1 MATITKR
8 TRADGSTSYKAE
20 IVIKNK
26 GVIVHRESKTFD
38 RLRLASDWAK
48 RREVEIQETGIY
60 KSRDALSVG
69 AVIQR
74 YINEFS
80 PDGRSKRFDL
90 EKLMT
95 RDIAKLNVHTLAAK
109 DLIKHIRLRN
119 TECQPQTAV
128 NDLIWLG
135 TVIKTMSGVIEIDTD
150 PGISEAA
157 REVLRRE
164 GLIAKS
170 QERERRPTKAEIWA
184 LARYFGRDS
193 YMLHLMYFAIYSAR
207 RQSEITRILA
217 EDINH
222 DNRTLLIRALKDPRK
237 KGLVKRCKLPRSAY
251 KIILKHGRKTGT
263 LFPYNAKSVG
273 NYFTRACKVCGIKN
287 LHFHDLRHEATSRL
301 FEQGLSIQQVQQ
313 VTLHSTWQ
321 TLQRYVNLDP
331 GDVDI

>member
-8 TRADGSTSYKAE
+8 VKADGSTVYKAE

-38 RLRLASDWAK
+38 RLRLAADWAK
-48 RREVEIQETGIY
+48 RREVEIQETGVY
-60 KSRDALSVG
+60 KTRDKLSVG
-69 AVIQR
+69 EVIKR
-74 YINEFS
+74 YIKEFD

-90 EKLMT
+90 EKLIT
-95 RDIAKLNVHTLAAK
+95 RDIANLNVHTLTAK
-109 DLIKHIRLRN
+109 DLIKHIRIRN

-135 TVIKTMSGVIEIDTD
+135 TVIKTMAGVIEIDT
-150 PGISEAA
+150 PAGIFEAA

-164 GLIAKS
+164 GMIGKS
-170 QERERRPTKAEIWA
+170 EQRERRPTKAEIWA
-184 LARYFGRDS
+184 LARYFGAGS

-222 DNRTLLIRALKDPRK
+222 DNRTIIIRDLKDPRK
-237 KGLVKRCKLPRSAY
+237 KGVTRRCKLPKSAY
-251 KIILKHGRKTGT
+251 KIIQKYGQKSGVI
-263 LFPYNAKSVG
+263 FPYNSRTVG
-273 NYFTRACKVCGIKN
+273 ANFTRACKRLDITG

-313 VTLHSTWQ
+313 ITLHSTWQ

-331 GDVDI
+331 GDVDV